1 MAIVKFDEQQ
11 KGFAESFVEQMNA
24 ELKKHVDK
32 MVADFTENA
41 IKEIKAKANDIAIAG
56 GKYIM
61 SQCVMM
67 PWQNGYEVR
76 IFVDCKKDKES

>member
-1 MAIVKFDEQQ
+1 MAILKFDEQQ
-11 KGFAESFVEQMNA
+11 KGFAEMYVEQMNA
-24 ELKKHVDK
+24 ELKKHVDR
-32 MVADFTENA
+32 MVEEFVEKAT
-41 IKEIKAKANDIAIAG
+41 KEIKAKANDIAIAG

-76 IFVDCKKDKES
+76 IFVDCKKEGKS